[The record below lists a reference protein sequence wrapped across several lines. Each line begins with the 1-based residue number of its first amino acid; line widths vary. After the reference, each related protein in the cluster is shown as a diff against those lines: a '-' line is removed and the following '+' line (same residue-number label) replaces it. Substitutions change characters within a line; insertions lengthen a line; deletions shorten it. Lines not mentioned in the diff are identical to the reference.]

1 MKDRTMTASPLP
13 KLKAPVMGANDLADD
28 VGYKDVYFP
37 DPGSEQNVLVL
48 ATMGFREAGYLVRQA
63 EKAPHHPVYIFK
75 LKAPPGP
82 PRFVRHRDLRD
93 HLREILSRVGLPM
106 PKDSPLA
113 DRNRDWILM
122 IFVLQPNESPKRNP
136 LRPRRGRVG
145 G

>member
-1 MKDRTMTASPLP
+1 MTASPLP
-13 KLKAPVMGANDLADD
+13 KLKAFVMGANDLADE

-37 DPGSEQNVLVL
+37 DPGSGQDVILL

-82 PRFVRHRDLRD
+82 PRFVRHRDFRD

-106 PKDSPLA
+106 PKDSPLSERNG
-113 DRNRDWILM
+113 DRVLVS
-122 IFVLQPNESPKRNP
+122 FVLQPGTGHRRKVKRT
-136 LRPRRGRVG
+136 RRVPVAG
-145 G
+145 